1 MSNKMLDFLK
11 IYIQGVEQKIQ
22 KVGIYKTV
30 SQGLNLLIFENILT
44 QDELRKSLSVFI
56 KRIISEYEFD
66 NLLNP
71 DAIEYQRIMYE

>member
-1 MSNKMLDFLK
+1 MSNKMLDFLN
-11 IYIQGVEQKIQ
+11 IHLQGVEQKIG
-22 KVGIYKTV
+22 KVGIYKTI

-44 QDELRKSLSVFI
+44 KDELRKSLSVFI

>member
-1 MSNKMLDFLK
+1 MQNKMLDFLK

-44 QDELRKSLSVFI
+44 KALSVFI

>member
-1 MSNKMLDFLK
+1 MQNKMLDFLN
-11 IYIQGVEQKIQ
+11 IYIQGVEQKVG
-22 KVGIYKTV
+22 KVGIYKTI

-44 QDELRKSLSVFI
+44 KDELRKSLSVFI